1 MTINKNVKIGLRY
14 NKDIPQLDIDDIV
27 PLSILSKGYLRIYPL
42 SFSFILDARSN
53 IQYEFEMIDSQ
64 LRGEQQLVSITD
76 ISINYD
82 LKENVTMIHCEEC
95 KYNEEYKYCTSCNHG
110 ELFER
115 RKLSAPKKIT
125 HGISGKEY
133 CAHCGYSCD
142 YASRYKKFYCIRC
155 GGLNLRSCTNDN
167 SLFDDIKGKKTTIN
181 NVIAI
186 ESSFNLLT
194 VGEYLDI
201 KKEYEKRNIEFA
213 LDYYVKNA
221 KIFFNVMNT
230 DS

>member
-1 MTINKNVKIGLRY
+1 
-14 NKDIPQLDIDDIV
+14 
-27 PLSILSKGYLRIYPL
+27 
-42 SFSFILDARSN
+42 
-53 IQYEFEMIDSQ
+53 
-64 LRGEQQLVSITD
+64 
-76 ISINYD
+76 
-82 LKENVTMIHCEEC
+82 MIHCEEC
-95 KYNEEYKYCTSCNHG
+95 KYSEEYKYCTNCSHG

-115 RKLSAPKKIT
+115 RKLSEPKKIT

-133 CAHCGYSCD
+133 CAHCGYLCD
-142 YASRYKKFYCIRC
+142 YARRYRKFYCIRC

-167 SLFDDIKGKKTTIN
+167 PSFDDIKGKKTTIN
-181 NVIAI
+181 NVITI

-221 KIFFNVMNT
+221 KIFFDTMNT
-230 DS
+230 ES

>member
-14 NKDIPQLDIDDIV
+14 NKDISQLDI
-27 PLSILSKGYLRIYPL
+27 
-42 SFSFILDARSN
+42 
-53 IQYEFEMIDSQ
+53 
-64 LRGEQQLVSITD
+64 
-76 ISINYD
+76 
-82 LKENVTMIHCEEC
+82 
-95 KYNEEYKYCTSCNHG
+95 
-110 ELFER
+110 
-115 RKLSAPKKIT
+115 
-125 HGISGKEY
+125 
-133 CAHCGYSCD
+133 
-142 YASRYKKFYCIRC
+142 
-155 GGLNLRSCTNDN
+155 
-167 SLFDDIKGKKTTIN
+167 DDIKGKKTTIN